1 MPLHKPENQCQKT
14 DWNYQIYPNE
24 EDDFSKAMGIAFSA
38 PEGNNEMLLNYSSN
52 ENKSYLAIPFVFVV
66 NTEGVIRSFSCN
78 PNVQR
83 SIEC

>member
-52 ENKSYLAIPFVFVV
+52 
-66 NTEGVIRSFSCN
+66 
-78 PNVQR
+78 
-83 SIEC
+83 